1 MADRLE
7 LGDGRWSIVVAPAQG
22 GSLAACTHEGLE
34 VLKPV
39 DQPTGD
45 SGRAHACCHF
55 PLVPYSNRVEHSRF
69 PFDGE
74 TISLRPNVAG
84 SPHAMHGHG
93 WQRAWQVTDSDS
105 RRCALALVREATPDW
120 PWSYRA
126 RQEISLEGG
135 SLRLTLAIE
144 NAGSRDMPCGLGF
157 HPFLPR
163 SDESRLTFQAARV
176 GNRHVP
182 TLPTGQVPID
192 AALDFRD
199 GPKLS
204 ERLGIDHC
212 YEGWTGRAVVS
223 GGHGEP
229 GFYLE
234 GSEATRFLIVYVPA
248 GEDYYCVEPVT
259 HAVNAMNRPDAAAQG
274 WWRLAPGEARRITMR
289 ITPRDS

>member
-1 MADRLE
+1 MADRFE
-7 LGDGRWSIVVAPAQG
+7 LADGRWRTVVAPAQG
-22 GSLAACTHEGLE
+22 GSLAACTHDGLE

-55 PLVPYSNRVEHSRF
+55 PLVPYSNRVEDSRF
-69 PFDGE
+69 RFDGAV
-74 TISLRPNVAG
+74 IALKPNVAG

-93 WQRAWQVTDSDS
+93 WQVAWQVAERES
-105 RRCALALVREATPDW
+105 RRCELALLREATPDW
-120 PWSYRA
+120 PWRYQA
-126 RQEISLEGG
+126 RQEIALEGR

-144 NAGSRDMPCGLGF
+144 NIGPGDMPCGLGF

-163 SDESRLTFQAARV
+163 GGESRLAFQAAHV
-176 GNRHVP
+176 GNRHVA
-182 TLPTGQVPID
+182 TFPTGQVAID
-192 AALDFRD
+192 AALDFSE
-199 GPKLS
+199 GPRLS

-223 GGHGEP
+223 GGPGAP

-234 GSEATRFLIVYVPA
+234 GSEASRFVIVYVPA

-259 HAVNAMNRPDAAAQG
+259 HAVNAMNRADAAAQG
-274 WWRLAPGEARRITMR
+274 WWRLAPGESRRITMR